1 MARQER
7 ATRTR
12 QAILV
17 AAGEV
22 FDEVGYE
29 AATISEI
36 LKRSGVTKGAL
47 YFHFSSKQELAQQV
61 LGEQVSSFPEVPERD
76 LVLQRSLD
84 EALLMAHLLQREG
97 GDAIVRGGVRLTVDQ
112 GAPADSLDRLS
123 PMRGWVERNVQ
134 MLEKAKAAGELLPH
148 VDLQAAA
155 RLLVGAFTG
164 VQVMSNIMTG
174 RTDMPERVVDLYR
187 HLLPSIAVPG
197 VLVQMDFQAGRGAQV
212 HAAAVELRRAGELA
226 AAD

>member
-1 MARQER
+1 M
-7 ATRTR
+7 
-12 QAILV
+12 V

-47 YFHFSSKQELAQQV
+47 YFHFSSKEELAQNV

-76 LVLQRSLD
+76 LVLQKSLD

-134 MLEKAKAAGELLPH
+134 MLEKAKAAGELLAH

-174 RTDMPERVVDLYR
+174 RVDMPERVVDLYR

-197 VLVQMDFQAGRGAQV
+197 VLVQLDFRAERGAQV
-212 HAAAVELRRAGELA
+212 HAAAMELRRRGELA